1 MHNSNIKERGEYRMD
16 FDQLFYFQIVAKHKS
31 LTKASEELNLSQ
43 PALSRSI
50 LRLEEEI
57 GVPLFERKSR
67 GVVLNQYGKVFL
79 IHANQVLSEMKEAK
93 QTIHDMVDPHH
104 GTISLAF
111 IQTLGSSFVPDLIS
125 EFQKEFPSIQFQ
137 LSQNISSKILKE
149 IHAANIDIGF
159 CSPLAPHEGLCSIP
173 VLSEELFLIVPA
185 VHRLAGKERVSLS
198 EVADDPFIF
207 FKPKTALHDLIL
219 NLCNEA
225 GFMPRKVFE
234 GYEERTVSDLVGAN
248 LGVAIVPFIPNLDES
263 KISMVRVQ
271 SPKCFRVIQMV
282 WRWNGYMSPAVL
294 NFKEFVE
301 KRAGGMT
308 TQSP

>member
-1 MHNSNIKERGEYRMD
+1 MD
-16 FDQLFYFQIVAKHKS
+16 FDQLFYFHTVAKYSS

-57 GVPLFERKSR
+57 GVPLLERKSR
-67 GVVLNQYGKVFL
+67 GVVLNQYGKTFL
-79 IHANQVLSEMKEAK
+79 SYANQVLSEMKEAK
-93 QTIHDMVDPHH
+93 QKIHDMVDPNH

-125 EFQKEFPSIQFQ
+125 AFQKELPNIQFQ
-137 LSQNISSKILKE
+137 LSQNISSKILQE
-149 IHAANIDIGF
+149 IHVANIDIGF
-159 CSPLAPHEGLCSIP
+159 CSPLEPHNDLCSIP

-185 VHRLAGKERVSLS
+185 AHRLAGTERVNLS

-207 FKPKTALHDLIL
+207 FKPQTALHDLIE

-225 GFMPRKVFE
+225 GFHPRKVFE

-248 LGVAIVPFIPNLDES
+248 LGVAIVPYIPNLDES

-282 WRWNGYMSPAVL
+282 WRLNGFMSPAVK

-301 KRAGGMT
+301 KRAIGIT
-308 TQSP
+308 KE

>member
-1 MHNSNIKERGEYRMD
+1 MD
-16 FDQLFYFQIVAKHKS
+16 FDQLFYFHVVAKNKS

-57 GVPLFERKSR
+57 GVPLLERKSR

-79 IHANQVLSEMKEAK
+79 SHANQVLSEMREAK
-93 QTIHDMVDPHH
+93 QKIHDMVDPHH
-104 GTISLAF
+104 GAISLAF

-125 EFQKEFPSIQFQ
+125 DFQKEFPYIQFQ

-159 CSPLAPHEGLCSIP
+159 CSPLEQHEGLCSIP
-173 VLSEELFLIVPA
+173 VLSEELFLIVPTA
-185 VHRLAGKERVSLS
+185 HRLAGKERVNLS
-198 EVADDPFIF
+198 EVADDPFIS
-207 FKPKTALHDLIL
+207 FKPQTALHDLIE

-225 GFMPRKVFE
+225 GFLPRKVFE

-248 LGVAIVPFIPNLDES
+248 LGVAIVPYIPNLDKE
-263 KISMVRVQ
+263 KISMIRVQ

-282 WRWNGYMSPAVL
+282 WRSNGYMSPAVT
-294 NFKEFVE
+294 NFKEFVK
-301 KRAGGMT
+301 KRTARTGKV
-308 TQSP
+308 

>member
-1 MHNSNIKERGEYRMD
+1 MD
-16 FDQLFYFQIVAKHKS
+16 FDQLFYFQTVAKHKS
-31 LTKASEELNLSQ
+31 FTKASEELNLTQ
-43 PALSRSI
+43 PALSRSMI
-50 LRLEEEI
+50 RLEEEI
-57 GVPLFERKSR
+57 GVPLLERKSR

-79 IHANQVLSEMKEAK
+79 KSTNQLLSELKEAK

-125 EFQKEFPSIQFQ
+125 EFQKEFPNIQFQ

-149 IHAANIDIGF
+149 IAAANIDIGF
-159 CSPLAPHEGLCSIP
+159 CSPLEQNENLCSIP
-173 VLSEELFLIVPA
+173 VLSEELFLIVP
-185 VHRLAGKERVSLS
+185 VSHRLAGKERVNLS

-207 FKPKTALHDLIL
+207 FKPQTALHDLIE
-219 NLCNEA
+219 NLCKEA
-225 GFMPRKVFE
+225 GFVPRKVFE

-248 LGVAIVPFIPNLDES
+248 LGVAIVPYIQNHDES
-263 KISMVRVQ
+263 KISIIRVQ

-282 WRWNGYMSPAVL
+282 WRINGYMSPAVS

-301 KRAGGMT
+301 RRDIGIAKE
-308 TQSP
+308 PFF

>member
-1 MHNSNIKERGEYRMD
+1 MD
-16 FDQLFYFQIVAKHKS
+16 FDQLFYFHTVAKYNS
-31 LTKASEELNLSQ
+31 FTKASEELNLSQ

-67 GVVLNQYGKVFL
+67 GVVLNQYGKFFL
-79 IHANQVLSEMKEAK
+79 SHAIQVLSEMKEAK
-93 QTIHDMVDPHH
+93 QKIHDMIDPNH
-104 GTISLAF
+104 GIISLAF

-125 EFQKEFPSIQFQ
+125 DFQQEFPNFQFQ
-137 LSQNISSKILKE
+137 LSQNISSEILKE
-149 IHAANIDIGF
+149 IEAANIDIGF
-159 CSPLAPHEGLCSIP
+159 CSPLELHEGLCSIP
-173 VLSEELFLIVPA
+173 VLSEELFLIVPVA
-185 VHRLAGKERVSLS
+185 HRLAGKERVNLS

-207 FKPKTALHDLIL
+207 FKPQTALHDLIL

-225 GFMPRKVFE
+225 GFHPRKVFE

-248 LGVAIVPFIPNLDES
+248 LGVAIVPYIPNLDAS

-282 WRWNGYMSPAVL
+282 WRLNGYMSPAVV
-294 NFKEFVE
+294 NFKEFVK
-301 KRAGGMT
+301 KRL
-308 TQSP
+308 